1 MANII
6 DHINFIFDRICA
18 HGGEVP
24 PTRDR
29 MRVAQGENIDAQ
41 IATFKSFNSGE
52 KKLLLSNVKMSS
64 FYGVDSYNSQGYRY
78 FAITG
83 TSLINVP
90 SEWESELLCK
100 VEVDAPLIIYLCK
113 ILELN
118 VDPRRSFK
126 ELRDE
131 FLFQQNDEGYLGHDV
146 DEIINIFESFN
157 VFRISQDSIFYNVDD
172 YELGYYF
179 SLCQDFGL
187 VSLPMFEIKDVYLS
201 IICDFNAKVPKE
213 NIFNSLTS
221 THWKHCFLELYRCVE
236 WLYMLPRTLSLK
248 EAIGYVDKA
257 SSLAH
262 ECVDKLSWRKKE
274 EDSLGRLIKMAFK
287 NENFYE
293 QAYWMSIFKDSE
305 FSAEKAANVV
315 YKLRNQFVHQF
326 NKENEIQLNDTM
338 WRELITFTLLLIKI
352 LYLELNDEI

>member
-1 MANII
+1 MAKII

-24 PTRDR
+24 PTRDK
-29 MRVAQGENIDAQ
+29 MIVAKGENIAAQ
-41 IATFKSFNSGE
+41 ISTFKSFSSGE
-52 KKLLLSNVKMSS
+52 KKLLLTNVKMSS
-64 FYGVDSYNSQGYRY
+64 FYGVDPYNSQKYKY

-83 TSLINVP
+83 TSLTNIPN
-90 SEWESELLCK
+90 ELESELLCK
-100 VEVDAPLIIYLCK
+100 VEVDAPLFIYLCK
-113 ILELN
+113 VLELN
-118 VDPRRSFK
+118 VNPTLSFK

-131 FLFQQNDEGYLGHDV
+131 FLFQQDDDGYLGHDI
-146 DEIINIFESFN
+146 DEIISVFESLN
-157 VFRISQDSIFYNVDD
+157 IFRISQDSIFYNVDD
-172 YELGYYF
+172 YDLGYYF
-179 SLCQDFGL
+179 SLLSDFDL
-187 VSLPMFEIKDVYLS
+187 ISLPMFEIKGEYLS
-201 IICDFNAKVPKE
+201 IITNFNTKVPKE
-213 NIFNSLTS
+213 NIFSSLTS

-248 EAIGYVDKA
+248 EAIGYTDKA

-274 EDSLGRLIKMAFK
+274 EDSLCRLIKISFK
-287 NENFYE
+287 NVSFYE